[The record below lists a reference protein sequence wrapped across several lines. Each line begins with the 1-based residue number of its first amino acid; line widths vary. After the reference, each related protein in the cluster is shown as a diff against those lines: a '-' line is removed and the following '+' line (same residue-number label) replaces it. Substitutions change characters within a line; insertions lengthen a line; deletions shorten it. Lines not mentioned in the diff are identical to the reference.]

1 MIARRRLAPVAVRA
15 TALFRRTLGRPIL
28 QALVAG
34 AASALALPPIDAFP
48 ALLAYGWLL
57 ALLLDAPSW
66 RAAWRRAV
74 AFVFAQ
80 AIVGLHWVAIA
91 FTIDAERFGALA
103 IPAVLL
109 LCLAI
114 ALIQGSVVSLLT
126 LRRWRA
132 PLAAALVFTLL
143 WLAGEWLRGLI
154 GQFPWNL
161 VGYAFTDWPALA
173 QTAALGSVWLLG
185 ALALLLG
192 TLPLAWRAGP
202 RERALWVAAVVV
214 PVTGLVVW
222 GHLRLLEPVA
232 EDGVRL
238 RLVQGAF
245 ALDHGF
251 RPEAMRRWFDRQ
263 LALTTRPADGE
274 IDAVIWSEGAS
285 PYLLASD
292 VVARDAIAAAL
303 REVPGAGWLIT
314 GGDRLVRD
322 AQGAVV
328 GVHNSVFAIDR
339 TGALGAI
346 YDKSDLVPFGEFL
359 PLRTWLTWLG
369 LEKVTAGSVDYR
381 PGGGRVTLALDGLPT
396 FTPLVCYE
404 AIFAGRAV
412 GEPRPDWLLNVT
424 IDTWFG
430 RSLGPHQHLAMA
442 RLRAVEEGLPLV
454 RVANSGISAV
464 VGPRGR
470 ILARLGLDERGVL
483 DVTLPRADP
492 PTPFATTRWWPWWLA
507 AALLLGAALVRERRA
522 TSNINA
528 S

>member
-1 MIARRRLAPVAVRA
+1 MNREHLAATAAPVRWGRRLGLRRPMVEAV
-15 TALFRRTLGRPIL
+15 L
-28 QALVAG
+28 AG
-34 AASALALPPIDAFP
+34 AVSALALPPVDAFP

-66 RAAWRRAV
+66 PAAWRRAV
-74 AFVFAQ
+74 LFVFAQ
-80 AIVGLHWVAIA
+80 ALAGLHWVAIA
-91 FTIDAERFGALA
+91 FTVDLDRFGALA
-103 IPAVLL
+103 VPAVVLL
-109 LCLAI
+109 GLGI
-114 ALIQGSVVSLLT
+114 ALIQGSVVSLLA

-132 PLAAALVFTLL
+132 PFAAALVFAGL
-143 WLAGEWLRGLI
+143 WLAGEWLRGVV

-185 ALALLLG
+185 GIALMLG
-192 TLPLAWRAGP
+192 TLPLAWRCGLRA
-202 RERALWVAAVVV
+202 RALWIAAVVV
-214 PVTGLVVW
+214 PVTALVVW

-232 EDGVRL
+232 ETDTRL

-251 RPEAMRRWFDRQ
+251 RPEPMRRWFDRQ
-263 LALTTRPADGE
+263 LALTRGAGAAP

-292 VVARDAIAAAL
+292 AAARDAVAAAL
-303 REVPGAGWLIT
+303 DTVPARWLIT

-322 AQGAVV
+322 PEGEVI
-328 GVHNSVFAIDR
+328 GVHNSVFAVDR
-339 TGALGAI
+339 AGAVGAV
-346 YDKSDLVPFGEFL
+346 YDKVDLVPFGEFV
-359 PLRTWLTWLG
+359 PLRAWLGLLG
-369 LEKVTAGSVDYR
+369 LEKLTAGSVDYL
-381 PGGGRVTLALDGLPT
+381 PGSGRVTLALAELPA

-412 GEPRPDWLLNVT
+412 GTPRPAWLLNVT

-464 VGPRGR
+464 IGPKGR
-470 ILARLGLDERGVL
+470 VLERFGLDARGAF
-483 DVTLPRADP
+483 DVTLPAPDP
-492 PTPFATTRWWPWWLA
+492 PTAFAAWRWRPLWVVMALA
-507 AALLLGAALVRERRA
+507 LATAAVCERMALRQP
-522 TSNINA
+522 
-528 S
+528 

>member
-1 MIARRRLAPVAVRA
+1 MTGEPAAATAASPRWHRRLGLTHPAV
-15 TALFRRTLGRPIL
+15 
-28 QALVAG
+28 QAAVAG
-34 AASALALPPIDAFP
+34 AISVLALPPVDAFP

-57 ALLLDAPSW
+57 ALLLDAPGW

-74 AFVFAQ
+74 LFVFAQ
-80 AIVGLHWVAIA
+80 ALAGLHWVAIA
-91 FTIDAERFGALA
+91 FTVDLDRFGALA
-103 IPAVLL
+103 VPAVVL
-109 LCLAI
+109 LCLGI
-114 ALIQGSVVSLLT
+114 ALIQGSAVSLVA

-132 PLAAALVFTLL
+132 PVAAAVVFAGL
-143 WLAGEWLRGLI
+143 WLAGEWLRGVV

-185 ALALLLG
+185 GIALLLG
-192 TLPLAWRAGP
+192 TLPLAWRCGL
-202 RERALWVAAVVV
+202 RERALWIAAVVV

-232 EDGVRL
+232 QTDTRL

-251 RPEAMRRWFDRQ
+251 RPEPMRRWFDRQ
-263 LALTTRPADGE
+263 LALTRGGDAAV
-274 IDAVIWSEGAS
+274 DAVVWSEGAS

-292 VVARDAIAAAL
+292 AAARAEVAAAL
-303 REVPGAGWLIT
+303 EAVPARWLIT

-322 AQGAVV
+322 GDGAVT
-328 GVHNSVFAIDR
+328 GVHNSVFAVDR
-339 TGALGAI
+339 DGALGAV
-346 YDKSDLVPFGEFL
+346 YDKVDLVPFGEFV
-359 PLRTWLTWLG
+359 PLRAWLGRLG
-369 LEKVTAGSVDYR
+369 LEKLTAGSVDYR
-381 PGGGRVTLALDGLPT
+381 PGTGRVTLDLADLPP

-412 GEPRPDWLLNVT
+412 GTPRPDWLLNVT

-464 VGPRGR
+464 IGPKGR
-470 ILARLGLDERGVL
+470 VLERMGLDARGAF
-483 DVTLPRADP
+483 DVTLPAADP
-492 PTPFATTRWWPWWLA
+492 PTPFAAWRWGPWWVVMALALA
-507 AALLLGAALVRERRA
+507 AAALRERIALRQP
-522 TSNINA
+522 
-528 S
+528 